1 MKAVPPPFAPSAS
14 SEKSVVREA
23 LHPHVSLLQLL
34 RSRQLPEVAMKGA
47 QRQVS
52 RPSRYFQDQAI
63 RKSDTR
69 CSSHLFRRR
78 CHDVRV
84 PNGQLQG
91 SELRREV
98 AWKRKHGSSFT
109 AKWLGGRLVLS
120 LYVIAIATSFGF
132 WLFTPDGRTFRV
144 AVGVGSIDVKGGTRV
159 ERSFITSDM
168 TQHEIDSIAA
178 TVRANQAPA
187 RGP

>member
-1 MKAVPPPFAPSAS
+1 MPDHVPAEHREPPERVNRTTRSSADQHVLACNARRDADAATFS
-14 SEKSVVREA
+14 HIERLERE
-23 LHPHVSLLQLL
+23 S
-34 RSRQLPEVAMKGA
+34 
-47 QRQVS
+47 
-52 RPSRYFQDQAI
+52 
-63 RKSDTR
+63 
-69 CSSHLFRRR
+69 
-78 CHDVRV
+78 
-84 PNGQLQG
+84 
-91 SELRREV
+91 SELRRDV

-144 AVGVGSIDVKGGTRV
+144 AFGVGAIDVKGGARV

-178 TVRANQAPA
+178 TVRSNQTPA

>member
-1 MKAVPPPFAPSAS
+1 MPDHVPAEHREPPERVNRTTRSGADQYVLACNARRDADAATFSHIGRL
-14 SEKSVVREA
+14 ERE
-23 LHPHVSLLQLL
+23 S
-34 RSRQLPEVAMKGA
+34 
-47 QRQVS
+47 
-52 RPSRYFQDQAI
+52 
-63 RKSDTR
+63 
-69 CSSHLFRRR
+69 
-78 CHDVRV
+78 
-84 PNGQLQG
+84 
-91 SELRREV
+91 SELRRDV

-120 LYVIAIATSFGF
+120 LYVIAITTSFGF

-144 AVGVGSIDVKGGTRV
+144 AFGVGSIDVKGGARV

-178 TVRANQAPA
+178 TVRSNQNPA